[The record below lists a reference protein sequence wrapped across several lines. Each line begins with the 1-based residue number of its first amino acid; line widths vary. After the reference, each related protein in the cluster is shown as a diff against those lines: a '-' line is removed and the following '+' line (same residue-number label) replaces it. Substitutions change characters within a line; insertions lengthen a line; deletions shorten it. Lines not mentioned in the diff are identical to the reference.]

1 MPDTRPQKATAFVA
15 PASPRSTDRQ
25 TDRQTLL
32 ARHVRGRSGQLC
44 SDVSCRLPAG
54 PMGHESLP
62 GSTGRRPPRGL
73 TCDLTQRAH
82 AVRRLCPGL
91 REAGLHFLLHAEKR
105 LVSDGGGG
113 NRPKSASGERQAVP
127 GPRALAI
134 VDAQA
139 GATAVGTEA
148 WGEGPL
154 GARHVARVTKEPV
167 CEPRRVWAAGHGRWL
182 PYGAV
187 QLGGCGGAELS
198 EPRSV
203 TARARRGRGGEV
215 ASRSARPRPA
225 RGRSRQS

>member
-1 MPDTRPQKATAFVA
+1 MPDTRPQKATASVA
-15 PASPRSTDRQ
+15 PASPRS

-62 GSTGRRPPRGL
+62 GSTGRRPPPGL

-91 REAGLHFLLHAEKR
+91 REAGLHFLLHAER
-105 LVSDGGGG
+105 RPVSDVGGG
-113 NRPKSASGERQAVP
+113 NRPRSASGERQAVP

-154 GARHVARVTKEPV
+154 GARHVARV
-167 CEPRRVWAAGHGRWL
+167 WAAGRGRWL
-182 PYGAV
+182 PYRAV
-187 QLGGCGGAELS
+187 QLWAVWGC
-198 EPRSV
+198 
-203 TARARRGRGGEV
+203 RA
-215 ASRSARPRPA
+215 
-225 RGRSRQS
+225 Q